1 MGKQGQTLWFWAPN
15 HGRWWL
21 QPWNKKMLG
30 PQKKNFGQP
39 RQHIKKQK
47 HCFANK
53 GPSSQTYGFS
63 SSHEWMWEFDN
74 KESWALQNWCFWI
87 VLLEKTPQSPL
98 TARRTKPSIL
108 KEISPECSLE
118 ALMLKLQCQY
128 FGHVMGRND
137 TFEKT
142 LILAKIEGWMRRT
155 QQSMRW
161 FDGIT
166 GSMDIGLS
174 KLWVFV
180 MDEEDRR
187 AAVLGVTKSRTR
199 LSDWTEQCCLAYI
212 ITFVFWE
219 SLFSFL
225 MLYFILEYN
234 WLAMLC

>member
-30 PQKKNFGQP
+30 PLKKNFGQP

-118 ALMLKLQCQY
+118 ALMLKLKLQY
-128 FGHVMGRND
+128 FGQLIRRADSLKNTLMLGKNEGR
-137 TFEKT
+137 
-142 LILAKIEGWMRRT
+142 RRG
-155 QQSMRW
+155 QQRMRW
-161 FDGIT
+161 LDGIT
-166 GSMDIGLS
+166 DSMDMSLS
-174 KLWVFV
+174 KLQEMVKDW
-180 MDEEDRR
+180 EAWH
-187 AAVLGVTKSRTR
+187 AAVHGVAKSQTWQ
-199 LSDWTEQCCLAYI
+199 SDWTTTTTNANHRKSRDIL
-212 ITFVFWE
+212 
-219 SLFSFL
+219 SFIK
-225 MLYFILEYN
+225 Y
-234 WLAMLC
+234 